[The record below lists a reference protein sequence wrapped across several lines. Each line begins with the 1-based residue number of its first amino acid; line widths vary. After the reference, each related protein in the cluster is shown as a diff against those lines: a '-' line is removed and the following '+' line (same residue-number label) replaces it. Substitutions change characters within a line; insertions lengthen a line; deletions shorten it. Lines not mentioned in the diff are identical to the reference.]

1 MRMQRKAY
9 IPMIRLYDH
18 ERAELEDQA
27 GENGYSV
34 TDWVRQTFGF
44 ETEHPPKKLA
54 RPAKLARK

>member
-1 MRMQRKAY
+1 
-9 IPMIRLYDH
+9 MIRLYDR

-44 ETEHPPKKLA
+44 ETEHPPRKPDAKPTA
-54 RPAKLARK
+54 RRAGR